1 MSTSPNSQKGP
12 LLLIDGH
19 ALLYRSFHALP
30 PLSTKDGTPTNA
42 VYGFI
47 TTLLKAYDDIKPH
60 YVAVCFDVDGDTH
73 RRKEFE
79 GYKASRKPMPD
90 DLRKQIPLAYT
101 IVEAMNIPIFAKQG
115 FEADDLIGTLTKL
128 AAKQKVKTVIAT
140 GDRDA
145 FQLVDDFTSV
155 YTMGRFI
162 AETKTYH
169 ADDVKT
175 KMGVRPNQITDYK
188 ALAGDSSDEIPGI
201 PGIGDKTAVTLLSH
215 YDSID
220 DLFTDIKNGDGVKGV
235 SANLAA
241 KIKAGEASSRM
252 SKKLATIDRDVDIE
266 LDLGKCVVHDY
277 DPNKVATEFQ
287 KLEFY
292 SLIKRLPDVK
302 MEELETQKQ
311 ERDWT
316 YDVVKTE
323 DDFVNLITKVEKAKN
338 LVIDT
343 ETDDLYGPVVGISV
357 AMDSKHGWYI
367 PTVKEHGMELSFDKI
382 ADLLRPVLENSK
394 IGKIGHNI
402 KYDLTILE
410 QLGITLAPV
419 VFDTMIAAYVLGAH
433 LRSFDFD
440 SCAARELNY
449 MPIPLDSI
457 VKKPIKKGAILEA
470 DATKLAEYAAEDAV
484 ITFRLFEHLSKELE
498 KEPTLKKVAETMD
511 FPLIPVLRAM
521 ERRGILVDKKILA
534 AIKVKLA
541 GAIQKLEKQ
550 IKGYSQDEININ
562 SPAQLQKL
570 LFKDLGLAKGGIKTT
585 QTGLSTAASELEKLQ
600 GSHPIIDD
608 IMLYREYT
616 KLLGTYV
623 EKLPKQ
629 IKDDSRVHTVYSQ
642 IAAATGRLSSD
653 SPNLQN
659 IPIRS
664 QIGNDI
670 RKAFV
675 APDGYDFISIDY
687 SQFELRII
695 AHLSGDKELQQV
707 FLDGRDIHDEVSK
720 KLGIDRRGA
729 KAINFGI
736 VYGLSA
742 FGLAQAI
749 KIDPKI
755 AKEYIDAYF
764 ATYPKLAQ
772 YLKNTKDEVKK
783 NGYVETI
790 YGRRRP
796 LPEIH
801 AANAIVRAAAERQ
814 AINAPAQGTEADIT
828 KLAMIEIEKW
838 LEKEYGTKEYRPYLL
853 LQIHDSFLL
862 ECPKSEIQKVADHV
876 KKIMESITKIAVPLT
891 VDISVGPNW
900 GELNKIK

>member
-1 MSTSPNSQKGP
+1 MNIKGP

-90 DLRKQIPLAYT
+90 DLKKQVPLAYT

-128 AAKQKVKTVIAT
+128 AAKQSVKTVIAT

-155 YTMGRFI
+155 YTMGRFMT
-162 AETKTYH
+162 ETKIYD
-169 ADDVKT
+169 AEGVKT
-175 KMGVRPNQITDYK
+175 KMGVRPNQIVEYK
-188 ALAGDSSDEIPGI
+188 ALAGDSSDEIPGV
-201 PGIGDKTAVTLLSH
+201 PGIGDKTAITLLSH
-215 YDSID
+215 YEGIEDIFSC
-220 DLFTDIKNGDGVKGV
+220 LQKENKLAGVTDKVATKIKN
-235 SANLAA
+235 S
-241 KIKAGEASSRM
+241 EASSRM

-266 LDLGKCVVHDY
+266 LNLDKCVVHDY
-277 DPNKVATEFQ
+277 DPQKVATEFQ

-302 MEELETQKQ
+302 IDETQKQVQ

-316 YDVVKTE
+316 FTIVRTESDFEDVIKK
-323 DDFVNLITKVEKAKN
+323 IKSAKN
-338 LVIDT
+338 LVVDT
-343 ETDDLYGPVVGISV
+343 ETDDLYGPIVGISL
-357 AMDSKHGWYI
+357 ATDGKHGWYI
-367 PTVKEHGMELSFDKI
+367 PTVKEHGMNLSLENI
-382 ADLLRPVLENSK
+382 AAMLRPVLEDPN

-410 QLGITLAPV
+410 QLDISLSPV
-419 VFDTMIAAYVLGAH
+419 VFDTMIAAYVLRAD

-449 MPIPLDSI
+449 VTIPLDSI
-457 VKKPIKKGAILEA
+457 IKKPIKESAILEA
-470 DATKLAEYAAEDAV
+470 DGDKLAEYAAEDAV
-484 ITFRLFEHLSKELE
+484 ITLRLFEHYSKEFN
-498 KEPTLKKVAETMD
+498 KEPELKKVAETMD
-511 FPLIPVLRAM
+511 FPLIEVLRRM
-521 ERRGILVDKKILA
+521 EKRGILVDKS
-534 AIKVKLA
+534 KLS
-541 GAIQKLEKQ
+541 KLETALTNEIKKVETK
-550 IKGYSQDEININ
+550 IKGYANGEININ

-570 LFKDLGLAKGGIKTT
+570 LFEELGLAKGGIKTT
-585 QTGLSTAASELEKLQ
+585 THGFSTAASELEKLQ
-600 GSHPIIDD
+600 GQHPIIEEV
-608 IMLYREYT
+608 LQYRELT
-616 KLLGTYV
+616 KLLSTYV
-623 EKLPKQ
+623 ITLPKQ
-629 IKDDSRVHTVYSQ
+629 IRSDGRVHTIYSQ

-664 QIGNDI
+664 EIGNEI
-670 RKAFV
+670 RKAFE
-675 APDGYDFISIDY
+675 APEGHEFLSLDY

-695 AHLSGDKELQQV
+695 AHLSGDRKLQQV

-720 KLGIDRRGA
+720 SLGIDRRGA

-749 KIDPKI
+749 KIDPKT
-755 AKEYIDAYF
+755 AKSYIDAYF
-764 ATYPKLAQ
+764 AEYPKLAE
-772 YLKNTKDEVKK
+772 YLKNTKEMVKK
-783 NGYVETI
+783 VGYVETL

-796 LPEIH
+796 LPDIH

-828 KLAMIEIEKW
+828 KLAMIKIEDW
-838 LEKEYGTKEYRPYLL
+838 LESEYGDKETRPYLL

-862 ECPKSEIQKVADHV
+862 ESPKSETRKVAEHV
-876 KKIMESITKIAVPLT
+876 KKIMESTAKLAVPLT
-891 VDISVGPNW
+891 VDVSVGPNW
-900 GELNKIK
+900 GELTKV

>member
-1 MSTSPNSQKGP
+1 MDKKGP

-47 TTLLKAYDDIKPH
+47 TTLLKAYDDVKPH

-90 DLRKQIPLAYT
+90 DLRKQVPLAYT

-162 AETKTYH
+162 TETKTYH

-175 KMGVRPNQITDYK
+175 KMGVRPDQITDYK

-201 PGIGDKTAVTLLSH
+201 PGIGDKTATTLLSH

-220 DLFTDIKNGDGVKGV
+220 DLFNAIKKNEEVKGV
-235 SANLAA
+235 SAKVAE
-241 KIKAGEASSRM
+241 KIKDGEASSRL

-266 LDLGKCVVHDY
+266 LDLDKCVVHDY

-302 MEELETQKQ
+302 MEEIQQQ
-311 ERDWT
+311 EQVRDWT

-323 DDFVNLITKVEKAKN
+323 VDFVNLVTKIQGAKS

-343 ETDDLYGPVVGISV
+343 ETDDLYGPIVGISLAV
-357 AMDSKHGWYI
+357 DNKHGWYI
-367 PTVKEHGMELSFDKI
+367 PTVKEHGMELPLEKI
-382 ADLLRPVLENSK
+382 ADLLRPIFENSK

-449 MPIPLDSI
+449 MSIPLDSI
-457 VKKPIKKGAILEA
+457 VKKPIKPGAILLA
-470 DATKLAEYAAEDAV
+470 DADKLAKYAAEDAV
-484 ITFRLFEHLSKELE
+484 ITWRLYEHYAKDLE

-511 FPLIPVLRAM
+511 FPLIPVLRTM
-521 ERRGILVDKKILA
+521 ERRGLLVNKTILSNIHKKLSAEIT
-534 AIKVKLA
+534 
-541 GAIQKLEKQ
+541 KLEKQ
-550 IKGYSQDEININ
+550 IKSYATNDININ

-570 LFKDLGLAKGGIKTT
+570 LFEELGLAKGGIKTT

-623 EKLPKQ
+623 ETLPKQ
-629 IKDDSRVHTVYSQ
+629 IKDDGRVHTIYSQ

-664 QIGNDI
+664 EIGNDI

-675 APDGYDFISIDY
+675 APEEYDFISIDY

-695 AHLSGDKELQQV
+695 AHLSNDKELQQV

-749 KIDPKI
+749 KIDPKT

-764 ATYPKLAQ
+764 ATYPKLAE
-772 YLKNTKDEVKK
+772 YLKNTKDEVRK

-790 YGRRRP
+790 YGRRRS

-801 AANAIVRAAAERQ
+801 AANAIVRASAERQ

-838 LEKEYGTKEYRPYLL
+838 LEAEYAGQAVRPYLL

-862 ECPKSEIQKVADHV
+862 ECPKSETKKVAVEV
-876 KKIMESITKIAVPLT
+876 KKIMESTAKLAVPLT
-891 VDISVGPNW
+891 VDVSTGPNW
-900 GELNKIK
+900 GELVKQPL